1 MPAVPQLNYVQFT
14 ETTSTQKLK
23 ENYKI
28 LHQNKETFFFKS
40 TFQNVSYN
48 KYTKEMVKIFGNI
61 NVILVIF
68 THLGH
73 LPL

>member
-28 LHQNKETFFFKS
+28 LHQNKETFFFLSPLFKMS
-40 TFQNVSYN
+40 AITNTLKKWL
-48 KYTKEMVKIFGNI
+48 KYLA
-61 NVILVIF
+61 ILM
-68 THLGH
+68 
-73 LPL
+73 